1 MSVRDIIIYP
11 NNVLQRKAE
20 EIEDIGSDII
30 SLAKDMAATMYAAP
44 GVGLAAPQ
52 VGQSVRLI
60 LVDETGKRDSGK
72 LITLI
77 NPVILEKEGEDIA
90 EEMCLSVPE
99 FATDIGRAAHIF
111 IKGIDLEGRDV
122 KLEVEGFL
130 ARIIQHEIDHLDGT
144 VIADHASSLKRSIY
158 LRKRKKGKI

>member
-1 MSVRDIIIYP
+1 MPVRDIITYP
-11 NNVLQRKAE
+11 NKVLQRTAE
-20 EIEDIGSDII
+20 EIEDIDSDII

-52 VGQSVRLI
+52 VDQSIRLI

-99 FATDIGRAAHIF
+99 FATDVGRSTHIF
-111 IKGIDLEGRDV
+111 VKGIDLNGKEVR
-122 KLEVEGFL
+122 LEIEGFL

-144 VIADHASSLKRSIY
+144 VIADYVSTLKRSIY